1 MSSLSSTLDSIPK
14 VRDQSNS
21 IDIISIY
28 FPLPKVHGYQMGL
41 SEAVKKQYAPLFAP
55 DSDEDNQEIKK
66 PPLDISDSEDS
77 EENDF
82 PTNRD
87 PLAISSS
94 RTKSTLGKDNV
105 YINVFGGGMPGCY
118 VEWLQSNSPIL
129 KSTLPKY
136 ATYQAALDE
145 WRQYCESQ
153 HEHPAD
159 FINGTAYSPHTS
171 QITRLSAATPRML
184 TDHQERVVLSPPP
197 TTSLSGVSTLSDASD
212 SSDNLVGPKAKER
225 CWAIHTPEG
234 LINEIVTGHWA
245 DRLFENATRIKQDT
259 IMCEVKCMREAKRW
273 FSEISTVEI
282 EWFHWAIHTHECN

>member
-1 MSSLSSTLDSIPK
+1 MLCRV
-14 VRDQSNS
+14 VRHL
-21 IDIISIY
+21 
-28 FPLPKVHGYQMGL
+28 FLPKSLLINAGL
-41 SEAVKKQYAPLFAP
+41 
-55 DSDEDNQEIKK
+55 
-66 PPLDISDSEDS
+66 
-77 EENDF
+77 
-82 PTNRD
+82 R
-87 PLAISSS
+87 
-94 RTKSTLGKDNV
+94 
-105 YINVFGGGMPGCY
+105 
-118 VEWLQSNSPIL
+118 LQSNSPIL

-171 QITRLSAATPRML
+171 QITRPSAATPRTL

-234 LINEIVTGHWA
+234 LINEIVTGYIV
-245 DRLFENATRIKQDT
+245 LLIKFL
-259 IMCEVKCMREAKRW
+259 AG
-273 FSEISTVEI
+273 I
-282 EWFHWAIHTHECN
+282 EFLLLQTLG